1 MPFKLSFFFA
11 CLFLPC
17 LLNAQWIQLGDQING
32 VSMNT
37 VHQSPLAMNANG
49 HVAVIGSRD
58 FNTGTFIAGRSQVV
72 QWDGTSWNAMG
83 NPHDGEDPDDWCGMV
98 VSVNEAGTVYAASCP
113 GEFNAAGKKS
123 GVVRVYEWDGTDWI
137 LRGAPLEGPGNG
149 AVAEGGPWPQFGQ
162 SLDMSPDGNILAV
175 GAPNESE
182 DASALD
188 QHGLVQVW
196 MWDGQDWSQRGQ
208 DLRGTQ
214 DMDFGESV
222 VMNQDGNILVVGG
235 PLYGSS
241 TEDLGWVQS
250 YEWDGEEWVPM
261 GDPLLGSADSELLGM
276 RLALS
281 ASGLT
286 LAVASPGYGTPNAWG
301 PGLVYVYDWD
311 GNAWM
316 QRGSTLSL
324 EDNGDGFGLS
334 LSMQSDGNRLAV
346 GAPTASLE
354 PIGLQQQGACF
365 VYDWDGADWV
375 AVGEP
380 VWGENPLELAGGI
393 SLSSDGQ
400 ILGVASMSGLTSP
413 SRVRFFTDGTANGL
427 DERERNATILHPN
440 PATDQVTIRSSLNLS
455 YIEVLDALGRTQ
467 QSIRPNGNTNTL
479 DVSSLTPGIYILR
492 LTTDQTAQTETK
504 RFVKN

>member
-1 MPFKLSFFFA
+1 
-11 CLFLPC
+11 
-17 LLNAQWIQLGDQING
+17 
-32 VSMNT
+32 
-37 VHQSPLAMNANG
+37 
-49 HVAVIGSRD
+49 
-58 FNTGTFIAGRSQVV
+58 
-72 QWDGTSWNAMG
+72 
-83 NPHDGEDPDDWCGMV
+83 
-98 VSVNEAGTVYAASCP
+98 
-113 GEFNAAGKKS
+113 
-123 GVVRVYEWDGTDWI
+123 
-137 LRGAPLEGPGNG
+137 
-149 AVAEGGPWPQFGQ
+149 
-162 SLDMSPDGNILAV
+162 
-175 GAPNESE
+175 
-182 DASALD
+182 
-188 QHGLVQVW
+188 

-222 VMNQDGNILVVGG
+222 VINQDGNILVVGG

-324 EDNGDGFGLS
+324 EDNGDGFGIS

-346 GAPTASLE
+346 GALSASLE
-354 PIGLQQQGACF
+354 PFGLQEQGSCHVF
-365 VYDWDGADWV
+365 DWDGADWV

-380 VWGENPLELAGGI
+380 VWGESPIELAGAV

-400 ILGVASMSGLTSP
+400 IMGIGSISGLTSP
-413 SRVRFFTDGTANGL
+413 SRVRFFTYLTANDL
-427 DERERNATILHPN
+427 DERERKCHHLASESNF
-440 PATDQVTIRSSLNLS
+440 RSSDHPFFTQLELHRS
-455 YIEVLDALGRTQ
+455 AGCPRPDTSIVSLKWDHQYPRRVLADTRDLYL
-467 QSIRPNGNTNTL
+467 TL
-479 DVSSLTPGIYILR
+479 DHRPSGP
-492 LTTDQTAQTETK
+492 D
-504 RFVKN
+504 